1 MCLLIAFLAEAV
13 NNMGGLGFNGFD
25 ENGIAKWDRL
35 TIVNV
40 LRLEVLQYNI
50 TLSNILHVPCGCSDD
65 DDDGDDDYYDRS
77 NCPDK
82 PRIVNFVKI
91 SEYYQNDVCNRVIDS
106 YALLSFAFFHAV
118 CSKFKGSFRQLEYLY
133 SVVVKKVG

>member
-50 TLSNILHVPCGCSDD
+50 TLHNILHVPVPCGCNDD
-65 DDDGDDDYYDRS
+65 DDAQMMVMMMMMMMMITMTEEL
-77 NCPDK
+77 
-82 PRIVNFVKI
+82 PR
-91 SEYYQNDVCNRVIDS
+91 Q
-106 YALLSFAFFHAV
+106 A
-118 CSKFKGSFRQLEYLY
+118 
-133 SVVVKKVG
+133 

>member
-50 TLSNILHVPCGCSDD
+50 TLHNILHVPCGYNDD
-65 DDDGDDDYYDRS
+65 ADGDDYDDRS

-82 PRIVNFVKI
+82 LRIFRFCKNF
-91 SEYYQNDVCNRVIDS
+91 
-106 YALLSFAFFHAV
+106 
-118 CSKFKGSFRQLEYLY
+118 
-133 SVVVKKVG
+133 KVL

>member
-13 NNMGGLGFNGFD
+13 NNMGGLGFSGFD

-50 TLSNILHVPCGCSDD
+50 TLSSILHVPCGCSDD
-65 DDDGDDDYYDRS
+65 DDGDGDYDDRS

-82 PRIVNFVKI
+82 PRIVDFVKI
-91 SEYYQNDVCNRVIDS
+91 SEYYQNDICNREIDS
-106 YALLSFAFFHAV
+106 YALLSFAFFHTV
-118 CSKFKGSFRQLEYLY
+118 CNKFKGSFRQLEYLY

>member
-50 TLSNILHVPCGCSDD
+50 TLHNILHVPVPCGCNDD
-65 DDDGDDDYYDRS
+65 DDAQMMVMMMMMMMITMTEEL
-77 NCPDK
+77 
-82 PRIVNFVKI
+82 PR
-91 SEYYQNDVCNRVIDS
+91 Q
-106 YALLSFAFFHAV
+106 A
-118 CSKFKGSFRQLEYLY
+118 
-133 SVVVKKVG
+133 

>member
-13 NNMGGLGFNGFD
+13 NNVGGLGFNGFD

-50 TLSNILHVPCGCSDD
+50 TLSNILHVPC
-65 DDDGDDDYYDRS
+65 
-77 NCPDK
+77 
-82 PRIVNFVKI
+82 
-91 SEYYQNDVCNRVIDS
+91 
-106 YALLSFAFFHAV
+106 
-118 CSKFKGSFRQLEYLY
+118 
-133 SVVVKKVG
+133 VVVMMMMMVMMIIMTEATAQTSLELSILLKFQSTIKTTFVTG

>member
-1 MCLLIAFLAEAV
+1 VCLLIAFLAEAV

-50 TLSNILHVPCGCSDD
+50 TLSNILHVPVPCGCNDD
-65 DDDGDDDYYDRS
+65 DDDDYDYRRTAQTS
-77 NCPDK
+77 LELSILLK
-82 PRIVNFVKI
+82 FQSTRKTTFVT
-91 SEYYQNDVCNRVIDS
+91 R
-106 YALLSFAFFHAV
+106 
-118 CSKFKGSFRQLEYLY
+118 
-133 SVVVKKVG
+133 